1 MTDECT
7 LLNTE
12 QAAKRFGL
20 STRTLER
27 YRVTGEGPEYVKL
40 GHAVR
45 YSASALNRWLKRR
58 TRRSTSDDGGEL
70 KKNGKK
76 KSDD

>member
-1 MTDECT
+1 MNDEGI

-20 STRTLER
+20 SPRTLER

-45 YSASALNRWLKRR
+45 YSVSALNRWLKGR
-58 TRRSTSDDGGEL
+58 TRRSTSDDGGES

-76 KSDD
+76 KRDD